1 MEMETITVLIVD
13 DHTVAREGL
22 RAMLDDD
29 GELQVVGEAADG
41 LEALELV
48 PELQPMVVFMNGRMP
63 RTGGLEATRQL
74 TAKDPSTAVVMMTSY
89 DDDPLVIDAVQ
100 SGAAG
105 YLLKDASRDLLRHTI
120 KAVASGGILIK
131 GVLLRKAIDS
141 LLRAQ
146 NPPGVALEGEEVEEL
161 TSRER
166 DVLKL
171 MAEGGTNKDIADA
184 LSLAE
189 VTVKKHVQTII
200 AKLRA
205 SGRTHA
211 AITGLRIGLFK

>member
-1 MEMETITVLIVD
+1 METETITVLIAD

-22 RAMLDDD
+22 RAMLDNDR
-29 GELQVVGEAADG
+29 ELSVVGEAADG

-48 PELQPMVVFMNGRMP
+48 AQIHPHVVLMDVRMP
-63 RTGGLEATRQL
+63 RMDGLEATRQL
-74 TAKDPSTAVVMMTSY
+74 KAKHPSTAVVMMTSY

-131 GVLLRKAIDS
+131 GSLLRKAISS
-141 LLRAQ
+141 LLRSQQPVGLA
-146 NPPGVALEGEEVEEL
+146 PEGAEVEAL
-161 TSRER
+161 TPREQE
-166 DVLKL
+166 VLKL

-189 VTVKKHVQTII
+189 VTVKKHVQSIV

-205 SGRTHA
+205 SDRTHA
-211 AITGLRIGLFK
+211 AITGLRIGLIK